1 LKTKDEECELYPKK
15 KEGEIEDGYYVYD
28 DIWNGNESEKRYN
41 IARIENK
48 ADNPYI
54 RFRIEGG
61 WNKGLF
67 IRFSRFDDDELITK
81 FQIMTYFSE
90 EKYENAGLAWSSS
103 LYRLKPE

>member
-1 LKTKDEECELYPKK
+1 LKTRDEECELFPKNE
-15 KEGEIEDGYYVYD
+15 KEFYVYD
-28 DIWNGNESEKRYN
+28 EIYNGKEYIKKYN

-67 IRFSRFDDDELITK
+67 IRFSRFDDDAEITK